1 MEVGGLA
8 GIKQAVVLPQFKVR
22 LVDTNGG
29 PGCAC
34 SIRDASSI
42 QASECLVQQGSGA
55 CAQLQEHES
64 HPCTLWDSWL
74 CLGMKTPAKW
84 LECPR
89 SRDGASLSASTLP
102 HWLFKQVL
110 WLSRCLCLCR
120 GGWVP
125 SPTVTSLSPKAT
137 FIPACLNRLIPASD
151 HDFHLNSITGFGF
164 PRLQCLSPSTQFV
177 RLPSFRKLYF
187 PTFIYLT
194 EIKEYIP

>member
-42 QASECLVQQGSGA
+42 QASECLVQQGAGA

-84 LECPR
+84 LEYPR
-89 SRDGASLSASTLP
+89 SRDGASLSASTLCHTGSLNRFCGFRDVCACVEGAEYP
-102 HWLFKQVL
+102 AR
-110 WLSRCLCLCR
+110 LSPRCLQK
-120 GGWVP
+120 P
-125 SPTVTSLSPKAT
+125 HLSP
-137 FIPACLNRLIPASD
+137 P
-151 HDFHLNSITGFGF
+151 
-164 PRLQCLSPSTQFV
+164 V
-177 RLPSFRKLYF
+177 
-187 PTFIYLT
+187 
-194 EIKEYIP
+194 